1 MSVSN
6 PVDVHRLLVR
16 ATVLQAEFRRLTG
29 VVERVHTWKV
39 IFVHAELW
47 SASKERREIE
57 ARADQLYTDM
67 NDLMSHVAIALPIA
81 MVSAGSAVGM
91 QMTMQLVELVKASRA
106 SAQCVLAIQRLQ
118 EASSGLGAL
127 IERKYAYA
135 FAFISLYV
143 GLASTLFSTWYSMG
157 RPSP

>member
-1 MSVSN
+1 
-6 PVDVHRLLVR
+6 
-16 ATVLQAEFRRLTG
+16 
-29 VVERVHTWKV
+29 
-39 IFVHAELW
+39 
-47 SASKERREIE
+47 
-57 ARADQLYTDM
+57 M
-67 NDLMSHVAIALPIA
+67 NELMSQVAIALPAA

-91 QMTMQLVELVKASRA
+91 QMTMQLVELVKASRG

-143 GLASTLFSTWYSMG
+143 GLASTLLSTWYSMA
-157 RPSP
+157 RPGP